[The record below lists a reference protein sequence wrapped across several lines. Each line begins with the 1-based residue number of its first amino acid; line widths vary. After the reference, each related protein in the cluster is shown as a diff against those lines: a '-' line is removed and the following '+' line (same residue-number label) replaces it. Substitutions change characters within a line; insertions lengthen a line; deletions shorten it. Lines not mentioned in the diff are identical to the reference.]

1 MDNTTAAKITKRDVL
16 TTLVKAIDAGDIM
29 LDAYDV
35 SAEDVKAYAENE
47 ITLLDKRAVKAKER
61 AEKNKAESDE
71 LTEVVY
77 ETLTDEFEPIANIL
91 SRIEG
96 EDLSAAKVVARMRKL
111 VDAGR
116 AEKTELKVKPAEG
129 GRARSVM
136 GYKRA

>member
-47 ITLLDKRAVKAKER
+47 IALLDKRAVKAKER

-116 AEKTELKVKPAEG
+116 AEKAELKVKPAEG
-129 GRARSVM
+129 GRARSIM

>member
-111 VDAGR
+111 VEAGR

>member
-111 VDAGR
+111 VEAGR

-129 GRARSVM
+129 GRARTVM

>member
-1 MDNTTAAKITKRDVL
+1 MDNTVATKITKRMVL
-16 TTLVKAIDAGDIM
+16 ETLIAAVDAGDIM
-29 LDAYDV
+29 LDNYDV
-35 SAEDVKAYAENE
+35 AAEDVKAYAENE
-47 ITLLDKRAVKAKER
+47 IALLDKRAVKAKER

-116 AEKTELKVKPAEG
+116 AEKAELKVKPAEG
-129 GRARSVM
+129 GRARSIM

>member
-47 ITLLDKRAVKAKER
+47 IALLDKRAVKAKER
-61 AEKNKAESDE
+61 AEKNKTESDE

-96 EDLSAAKVVARMRKL
+96 EDLSAAKIVARMRKL
-111 VDAGR
+111 VEAGR

-129 GRARSVM
+129 GRARVVM

>member
-47 ITLLDKRAVKAKER
+47 IALLDKRAVKAKER
-61 AEKNKAESDE
+61 AEKNKAEGDE

-111 VDAGR
+111 VEAGR

-129 GRARSVM
+129 GRARSIM